1 MLTELQLT
9 NFQIHRDRRLTFVPN
24 VNVVTGRSNAGKSS
38 IFRAIRWLVEHKP
51 ISGLQTFGEDH
62 TEVTIASDR
71 GEVTRF
77 KHPSE
82 GYGYKAGGLTFVAC
96 ATKQPSEVQATLGL
110 SEINLQGQ
118 HDAPFLL
125 TLSPGQMA
133 KELNRIVDLS
143 IIDKA
148 NAMMATN
155 ATRTKAELSAMETI
169 AEKQQIE
176 LDQIAW
182 VPGVLTQHESLVGLM
197 QELQDKQSRYTL
209 LSDKTQS
216 LQSVSE
222 SIAALD
228 KLILG
233 LQALADQARAIAD
246 KQNRRKAILATV
258 SPLADVSAKISLV
271 NTIGPGLAKL
281 KKQAEQVDQ
290 KRSRLA
296 VLQSAIQR
304 LESTRE
310 IHGDV
315 DLLIETSKR
324 LAESRAKRSKL
335 LRLMESMAD
344 WQGTYRVAYQAVE
357 ELETKLK
364 ETKAICP
371 TCKRPL

>member
-1 MLTELQLT
+1 MLTEIHLT
-9 NFQIHRDRRLTFVPN
+9 NFQAHRDRQLTFVPN
-24 VNVVTGRSNAGKSS
+24 VNLITGKTNSGKSS
-38 IFRAIRWLVEHKP
+38 VFRAIRWLVEHKP
-51 ISGLQTFGEDH
+51 ITGLQTFDEPH
-62 TEVTIASDR
+62 TEVTIASER

-82 GYGYKAGGLTFVAC
+82 GYGYRVAGQTFVAC

-148 NAMMATN
+148 NAMAASN
-155 ATRTKAELSAMETI
+155 ATRTKGELSAMETI
-169 AEKQQIE
+169 AEKQKAE

-182 VPGVLTQHESLVGLM
+182 VPGVLAQHESLIVLM

-209 LSDKTQS
+209 LSDKTQVVVELSKS
-216 LQSVSE
+216 LL
-222 SIAALD
+222 ALE

-233 LQALADQARAIAD
+233 LQALADQAKALAD
-246 KQNRRKAILATV
+246 KQNRRKAILTTV
-258 SPLADVSAKISLV
+258 APLADVSAKISLV
-271 NTIGPGLAKL
+271 NTVGSGLAKL
-281 KKQAEQVDQ
+281 KKQGEQIAAKQ
-290 KRSRLA
+290 SRFV

-304 LESTRE
+304 LTSTKE

-315 DLLIETSKR
+315 DLLLEASKR
-324 LAESRAKRSKL
+324 LAESRAKQSKL
-335 LRLMESMAD
+335 ERVLSGIAD
-344 WQGTYRVAYQAVE
+344 WQGTYQVACQSVT
-357 ELETKLK
+357 ELETKIKLVR
-364 ETKAICP
+364 EVCP

>member
-1 MLTELQLT
+1 MLTEIHLT
-9 NFQIHRDRRLTFVPN
+9 NFQAHRDRRLTFVPN
-24 VNVVTGRSNAGKSS
+24 VNLITGKTNSGKSS
-38 IFRAIRWLVEHKP
+38 VFRAIQWLVEHKP
-51 ISGLQTFGEDH
+51 ITGLQTFDEPH
-62 TEVTIASDR
+62 TEVTIASER

-82 GYGYKAGGLTFVAC
+82 GYGYRVAGQTFVAC

-148 NAMMATN
+148 NAMAASN
-155 ATRTKAELSAMETI
+155 ATRTKGELSAMETI
-169 AEKQQIE
+169 AEKQKAE

-182 VPGVLTQHESLVGLM
+182 VPGVLAQHESLVVFM
-197 QELQDKQSRYTL
+197 QELQYKQNRYTQ
-209 LSDKTQS
+209 LSDKSQVIDELSKS
-216 LQSVSE
+216 LLALE
-222 SIAALD
+222 S
-228 KLILG
+228 LILG
-233 LQALADQARAIAD
+233 LQALADQAKAIAD
-246 KQNRRKAILATV
+246 KQNRRKAILAAT

-271 NTIGPGLAKL
+271 NTVGSGLAKL
-281 KKQAEQVDQ
+281 KKQGEQLAA

-296 VLQSAIQR
+296 AIRPVAQQ
-304 LESTRE
+304 LAAIKP

-315 DLLIETSKR
+315 DGLMATGKR
-324 LAESRAKRSKL
+324 LAESRAKQTKL
-335 LRLMESMAD
+335 ARLLASVAD
-344 WQGTYRVAYQAVE
+344 WQGTYRVACQSVV
-357 ELETKLK
+357 ELETKIKLVR
-364 ETKAICP
+364 EVCP

>member
-1 MLTELQLT
+1 MLTEIHLT
-9 NFQIHRDRRLTFVPN
+9 NFQAHRDRRLTFGTN
-24 VNVVTGRSNAGKSS
+24 VNLITGKTNAGKSS
-38 IFRAIRWLVEHKP
+38 VFRAIRWLVEHKP
-51 ISGLQTFGEDH
+51 ITGLQTFDEPH
-62 TEVTIASDR
+62 TEVTIASER

-82 GYGYKAGGLTFVAC
+82 GYGYRVAGQTFVAC

-148 NAMMATN
+148 NAMAASN
-155 ATRTKAELSAMETI
+155 ATRTKGELSAMETI
-169 AEKQQIE
+169 AEKQKAE

-182 VPGVLTQHESLVGLM
+182 IPGVLAQHESLVVLM

-209 LSDKTQS
+209 LSDKTQVVVELSKS
-216 LQSVSE
+216 LLALE
-222 SIAALD
+222 S
-228 KLILG
+228 LILG
-233 LQALADQARAIAD
+233 LHALADQAKALAD
-246 KQNRRKAILATV
+246 KQNRRKAILTTV
-258 SPLADVSAKISLV
+258 APLADVSAKISLV
-271 NTIGPGLAKL
+271 NTVGSGLAKL
-281 KKQAEQVDQ
+281 KKQGEQIAAKQ
-290 KRSRLA
+290 SRFV

-304 LESTRE
+304 LASTKE

-315 DLLIETSKR
+315 DLLLEASKR
-324 LAESRAKRSKL
+324 LAESRAKRVKL
-335 LRLMESMAD
+335 ERAVLDIAN
-344 WQGTYRVAYQAVE
+344 WFGIYQGACKSVS
-357 ELETKLK
+357 ELETQLK
-364 ETKAICP
+364 ETKAICQ

>member
-1 MLTELQLT
+1 MLTEIHLT
-9 NFQIHRDRRLTFVPN
+9 NFQAHRDRQLTFVPN
-24 VNVVTGRSNAGKSS
+24 VNLITGKTNSGKSS
-38 IFRAIRWLVEHKP
+38 VFRAIRWLVEHKP
-51 ISGLQTFGEDH
+51 ITGLQTFDEPH
-62 TEVTIASDR
+62 TEVTIASER

-82 GYGYKAGGLTFVAC
+82 GYGYRVAGQTFVAC

-148 NAMMATN
+148 NAMAASN
-155 ATRTKAELSAMETI
+155 ATRTKGELSAMETI
-169 AEKQQIE
+169 AEKQKAE

-182 VPGVLTQHESLVGLM
+182 VPGVLVQHESLVVFM

-209 LSDKTQS
+209 LSDKTQVVEELSKS
-216 LQSVSE
+216 LL
-222 SIAALD
+222 ALER
-228 KLILG
+228 LILG
-233 LQALADQARAIAD
+233 LQALADQAKALAD

-258 SPLADVSAKISLV
+258 APLADVSAKISLV
-271 NTIGPGLAKL
+271 NTVGSGLAKL
-281 KKQAEQVDQ
+281 KKQGEQIAV
-290 KRSRLA
+290 KRSRFV

-304 LESTRE
+304 LASTKE

-315 DLLIETSKR
+315 DLLLEASKR

-335 LRLMESMAD
+335 ERVLSGIAD
-344 WQGTYRVAYQAVE
+344 WQRTYQVACQSVT
-357 ELETKLK
+357 ELETKIKLVR
-364 ETKAICP
+364 EVCP